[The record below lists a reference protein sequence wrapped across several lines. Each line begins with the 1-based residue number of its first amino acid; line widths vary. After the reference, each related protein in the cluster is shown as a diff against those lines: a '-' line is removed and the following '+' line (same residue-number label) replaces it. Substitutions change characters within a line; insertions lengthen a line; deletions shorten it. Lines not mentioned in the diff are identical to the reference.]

1 MSKVLIVKNE
11 DKRMM
16 YLTKYLAKIYDVVEI
31 ENELHFYYELQKNDY
46 ETIVLPLRG
55 ISDNQIIDG
64 TTINFTDNYF
74 KLAKE
79 KSIYTGLITD
89 VLEKKCQENKI
100 RLVSYLT
107 EDIAIKN
114 NYLTIEGIVEKIATN
129 SDKGI
134 YGSNVLIIGY
144 GKLGTICAKIL
155 QAFKANISITCRD
168 KKDFLQAKLN
178 DYQVYSHEK
187 LINIINNFDF
197 IINTVPYPIIT
208 HNIIEKITN
217 KEMLIIDV
225 SSRPYGMDHD
235 YARACS
241 LNTLLLPGIPGK
253 VAPKSAGELIGEF
266 IHQDM
271 CGGEL

>member
-235 YARACS
+235 YARACL